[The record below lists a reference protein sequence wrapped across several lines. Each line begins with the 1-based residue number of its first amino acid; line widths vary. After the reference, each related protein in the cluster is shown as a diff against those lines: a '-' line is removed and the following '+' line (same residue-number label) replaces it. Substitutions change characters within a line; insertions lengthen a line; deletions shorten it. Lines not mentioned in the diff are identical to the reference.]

1 MSVTHGLASYT
12 RAGFMRVGT
21 IVYCLCAL
29 ANPRHAPPFGR
40 LLSPC
45 LCASDAPSGEVR
57 RWVQG
62 GAVRV
67 PVAVC
72 CCSLLLQTALFKN
85 AQRLYDT
92 LPRTVIVLTVVQ
104 PGVHVSYNSKVCTGK
119 RTYLRLRC
127 IEESKSTFSTRTLC
141 ASANLPHDKA
151 QEKMCYS
158 KLTDHQQKV
167 HTLTIRKPVWIE
179 QRMELYSCSKHCL
192 RKGQKDRAIVECN
205 P

>member
-104 PGVHVSYNSKVCTGK
+104 RGYMYPTTARCVLA
-119 RTYLRLRC
+119 RELYLRLRC
-127 IEESKSTFSTRTLC
+127 IESKSTFSSRTLHIRPRTYRIKRKKIC
-141 ASANLPHDKA
+141 A
-151 QEKMCYS
+151 
-158 KLTDHQQKV
+158 TV
-167 HTLTIRKPVWIE
+167 HVLINNIKWYI
-179 QRMELYSCSKHCL
+179 H
-192 RKGQKDRAIVECN
+192 
-205 P
+205 